1 MSQNKSMIQLKLD
14 NEVNMNH
21 YMYLISNQRPII
33 FNFKLLNI
41 NVEPH
46 GLKVLNQVHIRT
58 SSTLLFLN

>member
-1 MSQNKSMIQLKLD
+1 MIQLKLD
-14 NEVNMNH
+14 DEVNMNH
-21 YMYLISNQRPII
+21 YMHLISNQRPII

-41 NVEPH
+41 NVESH